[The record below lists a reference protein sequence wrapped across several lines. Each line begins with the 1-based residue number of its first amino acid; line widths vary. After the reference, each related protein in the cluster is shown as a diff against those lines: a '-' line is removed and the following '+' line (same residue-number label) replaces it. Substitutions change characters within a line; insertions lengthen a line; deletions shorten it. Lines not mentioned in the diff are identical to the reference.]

1 MKFSHD
7 KVSHY
12 LRLVN
17 DKNELHSTIVP
28 GQLVVDCV
36 LAYFQIEWTQFNVKY
51 KRTIDIDEEVTFK
64 KVSHNEI
71 SVFGLNDEEKNNISC
86 TNKKKQQQ
94 QQPKTTTF

>member
-1 MKFSHD
+1 MRFSHD

-36 LAYFQIEWTQFNVKY
+36 LVYFQIEWTQFNVKY
-51 KRTIDIDEEVTFK
+51 RRTIDIDEEVILK
-64 KVSHNEI
+64 KVNHNEI
-71 SVFGLNDEEKNNISC
+71 NVFGLNGKEKIVIV
-86 TNKKKQQQ
+86 KK
-94 QQPKTTTF
+94 T

>member
-1 MKFSHD
+1 MRFSHD

-51 KRTIDIDEEVTFK
+51 RKIIDIDEEGILK

-71 SVFGLNDEEKNNISC
+71 NVFGLNGEEKIVI
-86 TNKKKQQQ
+86 TKKSNH
-94 QQPKTTTF
+94 TDL

>member
-51 KRTIDIDEEVTFK
+51 RKIIDIDEEVILN
-64 KVSHNEI
+64 KVSHNEMN
-71 SVFGLNDEEKNNISC
+71 VFGLNGEEKIVI
-86 TNKKKQQQ
+86 TKKSNH
-94 QQPKTTTF
+94 TDL

>member
-17 DKNELHSTIVP
+17 DTNELHSTIVP

-36 LAYFQIEWTQFNVKY
+36 LAYFQIEWTQINVKY
-51 KRTIDIDEEVTFK
+51 RRNIDIDEEVTFK
-64 KVSHNEI
+64 KVNHNEI
-71 SVFGLNDEEKNNISC
+71 SVFGLNGEEKIVIV
-86 TNKKKQQQ
+86 KKS
-94 QQPKTTTF
+94 

>member
-51 KRTIDIDEEVTFK
+51 RKIIDIDEEVILN

-71 SVFGLNDEEKNNISC
+71 SVFGLNGEEKIVI
-86 TNKKKQQQ
+86 TKKSNH
-94 QQPKTTTF
+94 TDL